1 VCLVLL
7 HCCLQLLLLLSCY
20 ANIAK
25 HTQPSAPAFKC
36 LQAKLV
42 IRAAAK
48 LAPSPVLNS
57 VAAFLQAGLQTAASS
72 NSAATAASSSESGQT
87 PQQHRTL
94 QKQLQQGH
102 MALEADVILLESVLP
117 SLCDASV
124 VTTAAGLTEG
134 LAALL
139 QQLMAQRYREPLLV
153 TLVSCFGCHI
163 KCQWSVCM
171 ICNALVCVAS
181 GCLCS
186 DALCLLWRS
195 CTSCLHQAK
204 AIQHVSLARG
214 SGTNKPSTVIS
225 QL

>member
-1 VCLVLL
+1 
-7 HCCLQLLLLLSCY
+7 
-20 ANIAK
+20 
-25 HTQPSAPAFKC
+25 
-36 LQAKLV
+36 V

-72 NSAATAASSSESGQT
+72 NSAATAAAGSEASQT
-87 PQQHRTL
+87 PQQQRTL

-124 VTTAAGLTEG
+124 VTAAGLKEG

-153 TLVSCFGCHI
+153 TLVS
-163 KCQWSVCM
+163 
-171 ICNALVCVAS
+171 VCV
-181 GCLCS
+181 
-186 DALCLLWRS
+186 
-195 CTSCLHQAK
+195 
-204 AIQHVSLARG
+204 
-214 SGTNKPSTVIS
+214 
-225 QL
+225 